1 MNKSQKCICAI
12 ASMILSFGIIPAKP
26 TQAATITYDLTIDF
40 DAGSLAGESYKGFYS
55 YDPALIKL
63 DNVGKPFRVTDFD
76 YSLGGFQEILNST
89 IQAKNLFVNR
99 LEVFFYDSNEN
110 QPGLLIEAFDN
121 PNSTNVYFD
130 LSPSPFSDSRS
141 LVGKNIFGVG
151 DSGSGDG
158 FVSLGRVTQQKRS
171 VSVPESPNIVGLVVA
186 GSIGLLI
193 KRRLTAS
200 QKG

>member
-12 ASMILSFGIIPAKP
+12 ASMILSFGVIPAKP
-26 TQAATITYDLTIDF
+26 TEAATVTYDLTIDF

-55 YDPALIKL
+55 YDPALIEL
-63 DNVGKPFRVTDFD
+63 DGVGKPFRVTDFD
-76 YSLGGFQEILNST
+76 YNLGGFQEILNST
-89 IQAKNLFVNR
+89 IESQNLIVNR
-99 LEVFFYDSNEN
+99 LEVFFSGGNEN
-110 QPGLLIEAFDN
+110 KPGLLIDAFDN
-121 PNSTNVYFD
+121 PAPPNVYFD
-130 LSPSPFSDSRS
+130 LYSYPLGDSRS
-141 LVGKNIFGVG
+141 IVGKNIFGVG

-158 FVSLGRVTQQKRS
+158 FVSFGRVTQQERS

>member
-12 ASMILSFGIIPAKP
+12 ASMILSFGVIPAKT
-26 TQAATITYDLTIDF
+26 TQAATVTYDLTIDF

-55 YDPALIKL
+55 YDPALIEL
-63 DNVGKPFRVTDFD
+63 DNVGNTFRVTDFD
-76 YSLGGFQEILNST
+76 YNLGGFQDILNST
-89 IQAKNLFVNR
+89 IQSQNLIVNR
-99 LEVFFYDSNEN
+99 LEVFFSGSNEN
-110 QPGLLIEAFDN
+110 NPGLLIETFDN
-121 PNSTNVYFD
+121 PDPSNVYFT
-130 LSPSPFSDSRS
+130 LYSSPLVDSF
-141 LVGKNIFGVG
+141 VGKNIFGVG

-158 FVSLGRVTQQKRS
+158 FVSLGKVTQQKRF

-200 QKG
+200 QKA

>member
-12 ASMILSFGIIPAKP
+12 ASMILSFGVIPAKP
-26 TQAATITYDLTIDF
+26 TEAATVTYDLTIDF

-55 YDPALIKL
+55 YDPALINL

-76 YSLGGFQEILNST
+76 YNLGGFQDILNST
-89 IQAKNLFVNR
+89 IQAKKLIVNR
-99 LEVFFYDSNEN
+99 LEVYFYDSNKN

-121 PNSTNVYFD
+121 PDPINTYFY
-130 LSPSPFSDSRS
+130 LSSFNTET
-141 LVGKNIFGVG
+141 VGKNIFGVG
-151 DSGSGDG
+151 DSGSGNG
-158 FVSLGRVTQQKRS
+158 FVSLGKVTQQKRS